1 VLDHTPARSAQNPSF
16 RALTVFSVSYVLK
29 NFALVAK
36 AVDAAALARQPPP
49 PRPVRTAVKFFQHG
63 GSAESTVITEQKR
76 PASTEKLHHVAIE
89 AVRQAWH
96 VVVQQQT
103 DVDTAHAQVRSELHS
118 MDWRDRADGFDFQDK
133 LARDNNIRLEA
144 VADFRALIE
153 DGNCDLPGEG
163 NACVCQFS
171 AQAQRIPTVRGR
183 YVGAPRSPTLLLD
196 QRFRK
201 KHNALSVSTVLS
213 ALPPC

>member
-1 VLDHTPARSAQNPSF
+1 M
-16 RALTVFSVSYVLK
+16 
-29 NFALVAK
+29 
-36 AVDAAALARQPPP
+36 
-49 PRPVRTAVKFFQHG
+49 
-63 GSAESTVITEQKR
+63 ITEQKR

-213 ALPPC
+213 ALPPCGKTWPRFASDMAGGCRAKAAACWSNHTQAAALWSPPAWHVA